1 MELYINNSFLEIN
14 ELSLEEINAGT
25 FWGAVGGVA
34 TTISGVAATV
44 GGVALLGTPE
54 PTGLTKVAGY
64 SAVSAGITTTIGGIA
79 TIANNI

>member
-34 TTISGVAATV
+34 ATV

-54 PTGLTKVAGY
+54 STGLTKVAGY